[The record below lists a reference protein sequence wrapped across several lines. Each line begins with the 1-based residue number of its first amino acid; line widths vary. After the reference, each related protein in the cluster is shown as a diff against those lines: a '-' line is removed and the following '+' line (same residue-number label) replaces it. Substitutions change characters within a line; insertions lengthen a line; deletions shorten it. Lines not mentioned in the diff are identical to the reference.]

1 MKTFLTLSNEIDL
14 NPILFVFV
22 SKAFRD
28 GKSQKRNDIHDTIVL
43 QTNHFFAKKMN
54 FAVL

>member
-14 NPILFVFV
+14 NPTLFVFV

-28 GKSQKRNDIHDTIVL
+28 GKSQKTKRHS
-43 QTNHFFAKKMN
+43 
-54 FAVL
+54 